1 MMLMHVLRIMGL
13 LALLGTLLLPAN
25 ALAAPRD
32 QEGVTHVVVAG
43 ETLSAIAARYGVTI
57 SQLVLANGLRDA
69 NAIYAGQRLT
79 IPTGVGPAAAAAP
92 REHIVTPGES
102 LTSIAGQYGVTIA
115 DLAAANGLGVNDFVF
130 VGQVLLIPGGGVTAT
145 APAIPPAAPPA
156 TTGGCA
162 NSYTVQAGDTLFSI
176 AVRYGTTVE
185 ALAQANG
192 ILNGNL
198 IYVGQRLCVG
208 PTVSAPAAPAPI
220 YSQPTCPP
228 ATCDS
233 PADYTQPI
241 CTAPSCDY
249 PVDYSQPTYPPE
261 WDVPALPPP
270 SSGGLTPPE
279 YRPYPSPVT
288 VQPTPLP
295 PPPAYATPLPPGNLC
310 ATPPCATAA
319 DVSQPIVQVA
329 EYAPTKDV
337 GVTVVR
343 ATEAWVGRQTADP
356 EDPQKRTTLMVMVWD
371 GKGVPIIMR
380 DPQGNVKRRVA
391 EVNFEFS
398 WVPTAV
404 FRDIAP
410 GFYDVYVEGEPT
422 RIARAE
428 VHAAHRPLVE
438 FRKQM
443 VTPEMGAVVA
453 TASGTRWVAEV
464 VENTCGT
471 TPLGP
476 ASILVVRTGMND
488 QVIKVKAE
496 PNYENSCI
504 TGSKPE
510 HGPGACDIG
519 GLNAGT
525 YQVILEGAGVG
536 IELFLDGIGT
546 ATVEF
551 RPQ

>member
-1 MMLMHVLRIMGL
+1 MSKRMLRFIGL
-13 LALLGTLLLPAN
+13 LVLLGSLLLPGN
-25 ALAAPRD
+25 ALAAPSD
-32 QEGVTHVVVAG
+32 QGGTTHVVVAG

-92 REHIVTPGES
+92 REHIVSPGES
-102 LTSIAGQYGVTIA
+102 LTSISGLYGVTIA
-115 DLAAANGLGVNDFVF
+115 DLAAANGLGLTDFVF
-130 VGQVLLIPGGGVTAT
+130 TGQVLLIPGGPAAA
-145 APAIPPAAPPA
+145 APAIPASPAA
-156 TTGGCA
+156 GGCT
-162 NSYTVQAGDTLFSI
+162 SMVTVQAGDTLFSI
-176 AVRYGTTVE
+176 AARYGTTVQ
-185 ALAQANG
+185 ALIQANG
-192 ILNGNL
+192 VLNGDL
-198 IYVGQRLCVG
+198 IYAGQRLCVG
-208 PTVSAPAAPAPI
+208 PAVSAPVAPAPV
-220 YSQPTCPP
+220 YAQPGCPSTP
-228 ATCDS
+228 
-233 PADYTQPI
+233 
-241 CTAPSCDY
+241 CDY
-249 PVDYSQPTYPPE
+249 PVDYTQPVCSQPTCDYPVDYPVDYTQPAYPPE

-270 SSGGLTPPE
+270 TTGSLTPPE
-279 YRPYPSPVT
+279 YRPYPSTVT
-288 VQPTPLP
+288 AYPTPQP
-295 PPPAYATPLPPGNLC
+295 APPPAYAQPLPPGNLC

-319 DVSQPIVQVA
+319 DVSQPMVQVA
-329 EYAPTKDV
+329 EFAPTKDV

-343 ATEAWVGRQTADP
+343 ATEAWVGNQTADP
-356 EDPQKRTTLMVMVWD
+356 EDPQQRTMLMVMVWD

-391 EVNFEFS
+391 DVNFEFS

-422 RIARAE
+422 RIARAQ
-428 VHAAHRPLVE
+428 VHGGHRPLVE

-453 TASGTRWVAEV
+453 TASGARWVAEV
-464 VENTCGT
+464 VENTSGT

-476 ASILVVRTGMND
+476 ASILVVRTGMAD

-496 PNYENSCI
+496 PSYENSCI

-536 IELFLDGIGT
+536 IEIFLDGIGT